1 MLQEKSD
8 LIAKIKRA
16 TKAVENVPY
25 GMNKTQIMLLAKQ
38 IKAMG
43 EYLNCLNERLE
54 YEKIK
59 EKDDESESQFGSL

>member
-54 YEKIK
+54 YEKNK
-59 EKDDESESQFGSL
+59 GKGR